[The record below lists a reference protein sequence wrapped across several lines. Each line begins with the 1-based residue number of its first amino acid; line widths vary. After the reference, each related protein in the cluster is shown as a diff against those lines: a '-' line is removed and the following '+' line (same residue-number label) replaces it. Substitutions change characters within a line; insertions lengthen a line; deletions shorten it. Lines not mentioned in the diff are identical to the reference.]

1 MGGLMA
7 HGCSL
12 RAVIVRPL
20 SSLGGGRCAPGTV
33 RNRRALNTSRATH
46 FGIFAAAA
54 RKLRCSRASD
64 VSRRTVARDTSLV
77 CCAQQ
82 ECREK
87 FATALLMLLSRCAE
101 EDARVGQKTVTQG
114 TRSGEQMDAADFSRN
129 RIAAAHA
136 LIEPYVRRTPV
147 VEVDAFDFGLA
158 PGISLT
164 LKLELLQHT
173 GSFKPRGAFTNLLQ
187 RPVPSVGVVA
197 ASGGNHGAAVA
208 FAAMRLGVPAKI

>member
-101 EDARVGQKTVTQG
+101 
-114 TRSGEQMDAADFSRN
+114 
-129 RIAAAHA
+129 
-136 LIEPYVRRTPV
+136 
-147 VEVDAFDFGLA
+147 VDAFDFGLA

-197 ASGGNHGAAVA
+197 E
-208 FAAMRLGVPAKI
+208 